1 MNNGFRYFFKI
12 EMIFLKHEVVS
23 PLVPHRQTIAFK
35 MSGFYPQETDT
46 ATKILTEFT
55 KIQYVI
61 LFAQMQSGKSNTFK
75 LVACEMLRRSLIGR
89 VVIFSGNREMQLTD
103 QLRDHT
109 KFQTAYSAYLQSQQ
123 GLTED
128 EATEC
133 AKQMLHAE
141 RFIILGGQDL
151 LKRKKFEPNEDTTL
165 YIWEESHYGQSK
177 RQQVDKFLDLAGINA
192 NGENLR
198 GNFVLSV
205 SATPF
210 SELSDFYNLDQP
222 KVVVQLFPA
231 ENYLGVQQLKQTG
244 RMVKIFSPEKT
255 LRRILPTFGQCGYG
269 LIRASD
275 KNQEHLSVVAAS
287 LGWDIV
293 KFDQTSGAK
302 DINKDI
308 LDIVPTNPTIVF
320 LKGMCRMGKEIHKQH
335 ILFGMETSKSKTDTL
350 LQGLVGRWCGYTSHP
365 FNASIYVLDFREI
378 EDYIAL
384 WGGDAKCIPRL
395 AANMKRGNT
404 SSILPIIPCRIR
416 VDTSDPDFEIADTVL
431 NSLDDGS
438 FENLNT
444 GDETAKI
451 IENIRA
457 ICDARRT
464 RPSLRTEG
472 QKTLSKQ
479 CKVINSEK
487 SNFTEKFEILKDAFQ
502 DKERKQLGSEWGTT
516 SRNNVLIIVQGR
528 GEVFLYMSIV
538 SNDQLLAPS
547 TNKREVFC
555 KPTVKTDED
564 GYWSAE
570 ESQEE

>member
-1 MNNGFRYFFKI
+1 
-12 EMIFLKHEVVS
+12 
-23 PLVPHRQTIAFK
+23 
-35 MSGFYPQETDT
+35 MSGFYSQEMDT

-89 VVIFSGNREMQLTD
+89 VVIFSGNRETQLSD
-103 QLRDHT
+103 QLRDHR
-109 KFQTAYSAYLQSQQ
+109 KFQPAYSSYLQTQN
-123 GLTED
+123 GVTED

-151 LKRKKFEPNEDTTL
+151 LKRKKFEPNDDTTL

-177 RQQVDKFLDLAGINA
+177 RQQVDKFLDRIGINA
-192 NGENLR
+192 SGEDLGR
-198 GNFVLSV
+198 NFVLSV

-210 SELSDFYNLDQP
+210 SELSDFHNLHQP
-222 KVVVQLFPA
+222 KVVVQLIPA
-231 ENYLGVQQLKQTG
+231 NNYLGVQQLKQSG
-244 RMVKIFSPEKT
+244 RLVKIFNPEKT
-255 LRRILPTFGQCGYG
+255 LRRILPSFDSKCGYG

-275 KNQEHLSVVAAS
+275 KNQEPLSIIASS

-293 KFDQTSGAK
+293 KFDQTSGANK

-308 LDIVPTNPTIVF
+308 LDIVPVRPTIVF

-350 LQGLVGRWCGYTSHP
+350 LQGLLGRWCGYTSHT

-378 EDYIAL
+378 DDYIAL
-384 WGGDAKCIPRL
+384 WDGDVKCIPRL

-404 SSILPIIPCRIR
+404 SSLLPIIPCRIR
-416 VDTSDPDFEIADTVL
+416 VDTSDPDFEIADTIL

-438 FENLNT
+438 FENPNT
-444 GDETAKI
+444 GDDTAKI
-451 IENIRA
+451 LQSIRA
-457 ICDARRT
+457 ICEARRT

-472 QKTLSKQ
+472 QKILTKQ
-479 CKVINSEK
+479 CKVITSGNSD
-487 SNFTEKFEILKDAFQ
+487 FTDKFDFIKDAFQ
-502 DKERKQLGSEWGTT
+502 EKEKKQFGSVWGTT

-528 GEVFLYMSIV
+528 SELYVYMSIV
-538 SNDQLLAPS
+538 SNDQLPAPS

-555 KPTVKTDED
+555 KPTLQPDEED
-564 GYWSAE
+564 YWSAPE

>member
-1 MNNGFRYFFKI
+1 
-12 EMIFLKHEVVS
+12 
-23 PLVPHRQTIAFK
+23 
-35 MSGFYPQETDT
+35 MSGFYSQEMDT

-89 VVIFSGNREMQLTD
+89 VVIFSGNRETQLSD
-103 QLRDHT
+103 QLRDHR
-109 KFQTAYSAYLQSQQ
+109 KFQPAYSSYLQSQH

-177 RQQVDKFLDLAGINA
+177 RQQVDKFLDRIGINA
-192 NGENLR
+192 SGENLGR
-198 GNFVLSV
+198 NFVLSV

-210 SELSDFYNLDQP
+210 SELSDFHNLHQP
-222 KVVVQLFPA
+222 KVVVQLIPA
-231 ENYLGVQQLKQTG
+231 NNYLGVQQLKQSG
-244 RMVKIFSPEKT
+244 RLVKIFNPEKT
-255 LRRILPTFGQCGYG
+255 LRRILPSFDSKCGYG

-275 KNQEHLSVVAAS
+275 KNQEPLSIIASS

-293 KFDQTSGAK
+293 KFDQTSGANK

-308 LDIVPTNPTIVF
+308 LDIVPVRPTIVF

-350 LQGLVGRWCGYTSHP
+350 LQGLLGRWCGYTSHP

-378 EDYIAL
+378 DDYIAL
-384 WGGDAKCIPRL
+384 WDGDVKCIPRL

-404 SSILPIIPCRIR
+404 SSLLPIIPCRIR
-416 VDTSDPDFEIADTVL
+416 VDTSDPDFEIADTIL

-438 FENLNT
+438 FENPNT
-444 GDETAKI
+444 GDDTAKI
-451 IENIRA
+451 LQSIRA
-457 ICDARRT
+457 ICEARRT

-472 QKTLSKQ
+472 QKTLTKQ
-479 CKVINSEK
+479 CKVITSGNSD
-487 SNFTEKFEILKDAFQ
+487 FADKFDFIKDAFHE
-502 DKERKQLGSEWGTT
+502 KEKKQFGSVWGTT

-528 GEVFLYMSIV
+528 SELYVYMSIV
-538 SNDQLLAPS
+538 FNDQLPAPS

-555 KPTVKTDED
+555 KPTLQPDEED
-564 GYWSAE
+564 YWSAPE